1 MSSVVQARTSFE
13 NSLFVST
20 LRGPARTV
28 GLARGVLYGW
38 GMRVPQLG
46 AALVWLLTGT
56 LAAGSAVAGPGRG
69 DGRIAARGPWFN
81 KLDRGLQ
88 RTLAARQDRK
98 GEGHKLRVII
108 RTRAGVD
115 LSSSEVPKRFS
126 RKARGTDRFGFSL
139 INGIIGEVKQ
149 DDLEQLAQLPEVEGI
164 SIDAP
169 VTVSQSAYDGCS
181 TVAAGSTACGDPASQ
196 YSVVRGA
203 MAYRSSNWD
212 GGGIGV
218 AVIDSGVEASDELNI
233 TASYDF
239 RSGTAVSAAPA
250 DGYGHGTHV
259 AHLIASTGAR
269 SSGYYQG
276 VAPGARIIAL
286 RVLDNN
292 GGGYTS
298 HVIKAIEFAIANKT
312 SLGIHVVNLSLGH
325 VIYEPAASDPLVLA
339 VESAVRAGI
348 VVVVSAGN
356 NGVNPVTGLVGF
368 GGISSP
374 GNAPSAITVGTVN
387 LNNTATHADDTIAPY
402 SSRGPSWFDGFAK
415 PDVVAPGHRLVAP
428 VAQSSKLYQTLPLS
442 RVPES
447 LTALLGLPSSSL
459 SPLRLSG
466 TSMSTGVVS
475 GVVASM
481 LDVQQATFGRKP
493 TPNAV
498 KAMLQYSAL
507 PLDGQPRLAQGAG
520 EVNLLGALRLARRAN
535 PFVGAGGYWMT
546 SVPVTS
552 TSVEGTDHPW
562 FARLM
567 WDNHIVWGDTV
578 FYNQTL
584 FANHIVWGDNA
595 SPWAAGDVDP
605 FHIVWGDTAVWVNH
619 IVWGDAML
627 GTVDGNHIVWG
638 DSAVTEANN
647 TWEGLED
654 VGAMS
659 TLLGLNTDIEAIES
673 VPPPQPPPPPPS
685 EP

>member
-1 MSSVVQARTSFE
+1 
-13 NSLFVST
+13 
-20 LRGPARTV
+20 
-28 GLARGVLYGW
+28 
-38 GMRVPQLG
+38 MRVPQLG

-56 LAAGSAVAGPGRG
+56 LAAGPAVAAPGRG
-69 DGRIAARGPWFN
+69 DGRVAVRGPWFN
-81 KLDRGLQ
+81 KLDRSLQ
-88 RTLAARQDRK
+88 QRLAARLDRK
-98 GEGHKLRVII
+98 GENHKLRVII
-108 RTRAGVD
+108 RTRTGVN
-115 LSSSEVPKRFS
+115 LSSSEVPKHFS
-126 RKARGTDRFGFSL
+126 WKARSSDRFGFSL
-139 INGIIGEVKQ
+139 INGIIGEVKE
-149 DDLEQLAQLPEVEGI
+149 DDLEQLVQLPEVEGV

-169 VTVSQSAYDGCS
+169 MEVTQSAYDGCS
-181 TVAAGSTACGDPASQ
+181 TAYTGANGACADPTSQ

-203 MAYRSSNWD
+203 MAYRSNNWD
-212 GGGIGV
+212 GAGVGV
-218 AVIDSGVEASDELNI
+218 AVIDSGVAQSSELNI

-239 RSGTAVSAAPA
+239 RSGTAVAAAPQ

-259 AHLIASTGAR
+259 AHLVASTGAR
-269 SSGYYQG
+269 SQGDYQG

-298 HVIKAIEFAIANKT
+298 HVIKAIEFAIANRT
-312 SLGIHVVNLSLGH
+312 SLGIDVINLSLGH

-356 NGVNPVTGLVGF
+356 NGINPTTGLVGF

-387 LNNTATHADDTIAPY
+387 LNNTATHADDTVAPY
-402 SSRGPSWFDGFAK
+402 SSRGPSWFDGYSK
-415 PDVVAPGHRLVAP
+415 PDVLAPGHRLVAQVP
-428 VAQSSKLYQTLPLS
+428 QSSKLYQTLPLS

-447 LTALLGLPSSSL
+447 VSALLGLPSSSL

-481 LDVQQATFGRKP
+481 LDVQQTTFGRKP

-507 PLDGQPRLAQGAG
+507 PLDYTPRLAQGAG
-520 EVNLLGALRLARRAN
+520 EVNLLGALRLAKRAN
-535 PFVGAGGYWMT
+535 PNVGSGGYWMT

-552 TSVEGTDHPW
+552 TTVEGQSIAW
-562 FARLM
+562 FARVV
-567 WDNHIVWGDTV
+567 WDSHIVWGDTV
-578 FYNQTL
+578 YYNQSL
-584 FANHIVWGDNA
+584 FATHIVWGDSA
-595 SPWAAGDVDP
+595 TPWGVGDVDP
-605 FHIVWGDTAVWVNH
+605 FHIVWGDTATWANH

-638 DSAVTEANN
+638 DSALTEANN
-647 TWEGLED
+647 TWQDLDD

-659 TLLGLNTDIEAIES
+659 TLFGLNEEIEES
-673 VPPPQPPPPPPS
+673 EPAPPPPPQP
-685 EP
+685 